1 MTLLLGALL
10 LMLLLRVPV
19 FAAAGIASLV
29 YCLDRG
35 LPAAVIVQ
43 QLFDALD
50 KFPILAVPFFVL
62 AGNLMN
68 SAGITDRLYDFAQD
82 LVGHFKGGL
91 GHVNVLGS
99 VIFSGMSGTAMA
111 DAAGLGTIEIKAMR
125 DHGYDEDFAVGITAA
140 SSVLGPIIP
149 PSLPM
154 IFYAIAANVSV
165 GALFVAGVVPGLLI
179 AAALHAYVWW
189 VAGRKNFP
197 IRGKASAK
205 QMLVSFVRAIPVLA
219 CPAIILGGIVFGLY
233 TPTEAA
239 VIACVY
245 AMAIGFFAY
254 RSLTVRRFIEELRAA
269 FLTTA
274 VVLSMTAGAIVFGWV
289 MVRENFAS
297 TFVGFM
303 LQFASTPWECM
314 LLLNVV
320 MLLLGMLLD
329 PLPILLIFTPLVMPV
344 LLKFG
349 IDPVQFG
356 VVMTLNLMIGM
367 MTPPI
372 GALCFVLAR
381 VSGIPLV
388 RVFRACFPFYLP
400 LGVVLLAI
408 SVFPTLTLWLPH
420 LVFQGR

>member
-1 MTLLLGALL
+1 MTLLLGSLLVLL
-10 LMLLLRVPV
+10 LFRVPV
-19 FAAAGIASLV
+19 FAATGIAALI

-35 LPAAVIVQ
+35 LPVALVVQ

-68 SAGITDRLYDFAQD
+68 GSGITDRLYAFAQS
-82 LVGHFKGGL
+82 LVGHFRGGL
-91 GHVNVLGS
+91 GHVNVMGS

-125 DHGYDEDFAVGITAA
+125 KHGYDEDFAVGLTAA

-154 IFYAIAANVSV
+154 IFYAIAANASV
-165 GALFVAGVVPGLLI
+165 GALFVAGIVPGLLI
-179 AAALHAYVWW
+179 AAALHVYVWS
-189 VAGRKNFP
+189 VASRKGFP
-197 IRGKASAK
+197 VTVRATYR
-205 QMLVSFVRAIPVLA
+205 QMAASFVRAIPVLA
-219 CPAIILGGIVFGLY
+219 CPGIILGGIVFGLY

-239 VIACVY
+239 VIASLY
-245 AMAIGFFAY
+245 AVLIGGFAY
-254 RSLTVRRFIEELRAA
+254 RTLSWRRFLEELRAA

-274 VVLSMTAGAIVFGWV
+274 VVMSMTAGALVFGWV

-297 TFVGFM
+297 SFVGFM
-303 LQFASTPWECM
+303 LQFASSPWECM

-320 MLLLGMLLD
+320 LLLLGMLLD
-329 PLPILLIFTPLVMPV
+329 PMPILLIFTPLVMPV
-344 LLKFG
+344 LQHFG
-349 IDPVQFG
+349 IDPVHFG

-372 GALCFVLAR
+372 GPLCFVLSR

-388 RVFRACFPFYLP
+388 RVFRACIPFYLP
-400 LGVVLLAI
+400 LGLVLVVI
-408 SVFPTLTLWLPH
+408 SVFPVFTLWLPGI
-420 LVFQGR
+420 VFRG

>member
-1 MTLLLGALL
+1 MSLLLGVLL
-10 LMLLLRVPV
+10 LLLFIRVPV
-19 FAAAGIASLV
+19 YAATGIAALV
-29 YCLDRG
+29 YCWDRG
-35 LPAAVIVQ
+35 LPVALVVQ

-68 SAGITDRLYDFAQD
+68 SAGITDRLYSFAQN

-179 AAALHAYVWW
+179 AVALHIYVWW
-189 VAGRKNFP
+189 MAGKKLFP
-197 IRGKASAK
+197 TTKKASFN
-205 QMLVSFVRAIPVLA
+205 QMLVSFYRAIPVLT
-219 CPAIILGGIVFGLY
+219 CPAIILGGIVFGFY

-239 VIACVY
+239 VIASVY
-245 AMAIGFFAY
+245 AMALGFFAY
-254 RSLTVRRFIEELRAA
+254 RSLTLVKFFEELREA

-274 VVLSMTAGAIVFGWV
+274 VVMSMTAGAIVFGWI

-297 TFVGFM
+297 SFVQFM
-303 LQFASTPWECM
+303 LQFATSPWQCM

-320 MLLLGMLLD
+320 MLFLGMILD

-344 LLKFG
+344 LLNFG

-372 GALCFVLAR
+372 GALCFVLSR

-400 LGVVLLAI
+400 LGLVLVAI
-408 SVFPTLTLWLPH
+408 SVFPILTLWLPN
-420 LVFQGR
+420 LVFKS

>member
-1 MTLLLGALL
+1 MILLLGVLL
-10 LMLLLRVPV
+10 GLLLLRVPV
-19 FAAAGIASLV
+19 FAATGIAALV

-35 LPAAVIVQ
+35 LPAALVVQ

-68 SAGITDRLYDFAQD
+68 SAGISDRLYAFAQSM
-82 LVGHFKGGL
+82 VGHFRGGL
-91 GHVNVLGS
+91 GHVNVFGS
-99 VIFSGMSGTAMA
+99 LIFSGMSGTAMA

-125 DHGYDEDFAVGITAA
+125 EHGYDEDFAVGITAA

-189 VAGRKNFP
+189 VAGRRRFP
-197 IRGKASAK
+197 TTVRASAR
-205 QMLVSFVRAIPVLA
+205 QMFTSFFRAIPVLA

-239 VIACVY
+239 VIASLY
-245 AMAIGFFAY
+245 SLAIGFFAY
-254 RSLTVRRFIEELRAA
+254 RSLNLRRFLDELRAT
-269 FLTTA
+269 FVTTA
-274 VVLSMTAGAIVFGWV
+274 VVMSMTAGAIVFGWV

-303 LQFASTPWECM
+303 LQFADSPWQCM
-314 LLLNVV
+314 LLLNLV
-320 MLLLGMLLD
+320 MLILGMLLD

-344 LLKFG
+344 LVKFG

-356 VVMTLNLMIGM
+356 VVMVLNLMVGM

-372 GALCFVLAR
+372 GALCFVLSR

-388 RVFRACFPFYLP
+388 RVFRACVPFYLP
-400 LGVVLLAI
+400 LGLVLVAI
-408 SVFPTLTLWLPH
+408 SVFPSLTLWLPRM
-420 LVFQGR
+420 VFQG

>member
-1 MTLLLGALL
+1 MSLLLGVLL
-10 LMLLLRVPV
+10 LLLFLRVPV
-19 FAAAGIASLV
+19 YAATGIAAIV
-29 YCLDRG
+29 YCWDRG
-35 LPAAVIVQ
+35 LPVALVVQ

-68 SAGITDRLYDFAQD
+68 SAGITDRLYSFAQN

-179 AAALHAYVWW
+179 AVALHIYVWW
-189 VAGRKNFP
+189 MAGKKLFP
-197 IRGKASAK
+197 TTKKASLN
-205 QMLVSFVRAIPVLA
+205 QMLVSFYRAIPVLT
-219 CPAIILGGIVFGLY
+219 CPAIILGGIVFGFY

-239 VIACVY
+239 VIASVY
-245 AMAIGFFAY
+245 AMALGFFAY
-254 RSLTVRRFIEELRAA
+254 RSLTLVKFFEELRAA

-274 VVLSMTAGAIVFGWV
+274 VVMSMTAGAIVFGWI

-297 TFVGFM
+297 SFVQFM
-303 LQFASTPWECM
+303 LQFATSPWQCM

-320 MLLLGMLLD
+320 LLLLGMILD

-344 LLKFG
+344 LLNFG

-372 GALCFVLAR
+372 GALCFVLSR

-400 LGVVLLAI
+400 LGLVLVAI
-408 SVFPTLTLWLPH
+408 SVFPILTLWLPN
-420 LVFQGR
+420 LVFKS

>member
-1 MTLLLGALL
+1 MTLLLGSLL
-10 LMLLLRVPV
+10 VLLLLRVPV
-19 FAAAGIASLV
+19 FAATGIAALV
-29 YCLDRG
+29 YCVDRG
-35 LPAAVIVQ
+35 LPAPLVVQ

-68 SAGITDRLYDFAQD
+68 SAGISDRLYGFAQS
-82 LVGHFKGGL
+82 LVGHFRGGL

-125 DHGYDEDFAVGITAA
+125 KHGYDEDFAVGLTAA

-154 IFYAIAANVSV
+154 IFYAIAANASV

-179 AAALHAYVWW
+179 AGALHVYVWW
-189 VAGRKNFP
+189 MARKRGFP
-197 IRGKASAK
+197 TSLRASYR

-239 VIACVY
+239 VIASLY
-245 AMAIGFFAY
+245 ALLIGVFAY
-254 RSLTVRRFIEELRAA
+254 RSLSWRRFLDELRAA

-274 VVLSMTAGAIVFGWV
+274 VVMSMTAGALVFGWV

-297 TFVGFM
+297 TFVSFM
-303 LQFASTPWECM
+303 LQFADSPWQCM
-314 LLLNVV
+314 LLLNLV
-320 MLLLGMLLD
+320 LLVLGMLLD
-329 PLPILLIFTPLVMPV
+329 PMPILLIFTPLVMPV
-344 LLKFG
+344 LMKFG

-356 VVMTLNLMIGM
+356 VVMVLNLMIGM
-367 MTPPI
+367 ITPPI
-372 GALCFVLAR
+372 GPLCFVLSR

-388 RVFRACFPFYLP
+388 RVFRACVPFYLP
-400 LGVVLLAI
+400 LGVVLVAI
-408 SVFPTLTLWLPH
+408 SVFPSLTLWLPR
-420 LVFQGR
+420 LVFQG